1 MPEALRELDDQ
12 FIDQGQYIFAKT
24 ANYEECQVSN
34 RQPLAEITD
43 L

>member
-1 MPEALRELDDQ
+1 MPEAQQEFDYQ
-12 FIDQGQYIFAKT
+12 FIDQGLYIFAKT

-34 RQPLAEITD
+34 RQLLAEITN